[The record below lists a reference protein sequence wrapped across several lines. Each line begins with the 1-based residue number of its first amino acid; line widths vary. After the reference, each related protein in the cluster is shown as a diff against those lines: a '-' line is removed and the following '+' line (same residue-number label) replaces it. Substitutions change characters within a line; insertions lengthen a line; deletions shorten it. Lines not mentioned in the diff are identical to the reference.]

1 MTTTEPL
8 AANPTKV
15 ARSVQTPRPARRRR
29 RYRPTL
35 IAYALLALACVYT
48 LAPFVWAFLTSIK
61 QPVDAFSPEPVW
73 AFSPTFDA
81 YQILWEQ
88 RGFYFYLYNTVFVG
102 VISTVVSL
110 LVASMGGYALARS
123 SSRSGIWLLIGALI
137 LRAVPRMA
145 VALPFYFVARA
156 LNIYDT
162 RWLLIVVFV
171 AINQPFTIWLM
182 RNFFA
187 AIPDELD
194 QAAMVDGCT
203 RWQIFTR
210 VLLPLVR
217 PGLVTAAVF
226 TFLLAYQE
234 YLLAV
239 VLTQTQAV
247 TVPVFIAQFST
258 ENVQDW
264 PVIAAGSV
272 SLALPIIALV
282 LLAQRFLIDGLTAGA
297 VKS

>member
-1 MTTTEPL
+1 MTTAQLSAAPAEISAAVTTPTRTE
-8 AANPTKV
+8 
-15 ARSVQTPRPARRRR
+15 RRRKR
-29 RYRPTL
+29 RPTL
-35 IAYALLALACVYT
+35 IAYLLLAVACLYT
-48 LAPFVWAFLTSIK
+48 LGPFLWAFLTSIK
-61 QPVDAFSPEPVW
+61 RPVDAFSPEPVW
-73 AFSPTFDA
+73 IFTPTFNA
-81 YQILWEQ
+81 YTILWEQ

-102 VISTVVSL
+102 VISTIISL
-110 LVASMGGYALARS
+110 LVASMGGYALARYTKG
-123 SSRSGIWLLIGALI
+123 SGVWLLVAALI
-137 LRAVPRMA
+137 LRAMPRLA
-145 VALPFYFVARA
+145 LALPFYFVARA
-156 LNIYDT
+156 LNVYDT
-162 RWLLIVVFV
+162 RGLLIVVFV
-171 AINQPFTIWLM
+171 AVNQPFTIWLM

-187 AIPDELD
+187 AIPEELD

-217 PGLVTAAVF
+217 PGLVTAGVF

-239 VLTQTQAV
+239 VLTQSRAV
-247 TVPVFIAQFST
+247 TVSVFIAQFST

-272 SLALPIIALV
+272 SLALPVIV
-282 LLAQRFLIDGLTAGA
+282 LMVLAQRFLIEGLTAGA